1 MSKYGMGSLHVE
13 DVNIKLESDSIYLP
27 EVPAERSIYDFY
39 NEIELL
45 GNKGMFIDNKVHMM
59 SDIIVDMV
67 SLKETASARCK
78 TESEFSSSNA
88 IISSKLSDITNR
100 VSECLKGTDCE
111 VGNTPQ
117 SFKPNYVDVK
127 FESFDGMDFNAKMT
141 YRMEG
146 VGEVFS
152 KIWDYIKRFFKWVW
166 ESIKKLFNSIFNLF
180 RSNRKLLANL
190 KLELEKMSL
199 EKGERTEYTASNGLI
214 FFTQVLNGRNRDEY
228 VNNIMEALKL
238 SKDAQ
243 GDPYLSTIQNEMEKI
258 RDTLNSNANVIGNS
272 TNINYTLISASLKS
286 YLDKAKDPVKVVRP
300 LRPELAPSTRVFQF
314 GNTDAVN
321 VGKFKDAGNYYIIGY
336 DNDECAFLY
345 SPNGV
350 YSDVVRATILSGK
363 DILFKKMTADS
374 AKQELIELCDLGIS
388 ICDEFDKKHVST
400 IENDFKGQ
408 ESDMVNT
415 IEVIGNIFSEIE
427 MEDKYKNEVT
437 RDLTALTNILT
448 KNVNRSTTSIIAAI
462 SIVAK
467 QPTFILKT
475 VKEGMYTIE

>member
-190 KLELEKMSL
+190 KLELEKMNL

-243 GDPYLSTIQNEMEKI
+243 GDPYLSTIQNMMEDLVNTYGSANLSPEQVTNNVKAALEKANKPTFI
-258 RDTLNSNANVIGNS
+258 R
-272 TNINYTLISASLKS
+272 NY
-286 YLDKAKDPVKVVRP
+286 
-300 LRPELAPSTRVFQF
+300 RPELMPSTRVFQF

-321 VGKFKDAGNYYIIGY
+321 IGKFKDSGNYYIIGL

-345 SPNGV
+345 SPNGI
-350 YSDVVRATILSGK
+350 YADVVRATILSGK

-388 ICDEFDKKHVST
+388 ICDEFDKKHVGT

-408 ESDMVNT
+408 ESDMMNT
-415 IEVIGNIFSEIE
+415 IEVIGNIFNDLNF
-427 MEDKYKNEVT
+427 EDKYKNEIT
-437 RDLTALTNILT
+437 RDLTALTNALT

>member
-1 MSKYGMGSLHVE
+1 MSKYGMNNLQEEVE
-13 DVNIKLESDSIYLP
+13 NIKLESDSIYLQDIP
-27 EVPAERSIYDFY
+27 TERSIYDFY
-39 NEIELL
+39 NEIEHL
-45 GNKGMFIDNKVHMM
+45 GQKGIFIDNKVHMM
-59 SDIIVDMV
+59 SDIMVDMI
-67 SLKETASARCK
+67 SLKEKVSVPCK
-78 TESEFSSSNA
+78 TESDFSSSNVE
-88 IISSKLSDITNR
+88 ISTKLFDITNR

-111 VGNTPQ
+111 VGNSPQ
-117 SFKPNYVDVK
+117 AFKPNYVDIK
-127 FESFDGMDFNAKMT
+127 FESFSGMDFNSKLN

-146 VGEVFS
+146 IGDVFS
-152 KIWDYIKRFFKWVW
+152 KIWEYIKKFFKWVW

-243 GDPYLSTIQNEMEKI
+243 GEPYLSTIQSMLEDLVNTYGADALSPQQVEGTVKGALEKANKPVFI
-258 RDTLNSNANVIGNS
+258 R
-272 TNINYTLISASLKS
+272 NI
-286 YLDKAKDPVKVVRP
+286 
-300 LRPELAPSTRVFQF
+300 RPELMPSTRVFQF

-321 VGKFKDAGNYYIIGY
+321 IGKFKDPGNYYIIGY

-350 YSDVVRATILSGK
+350 YSDVVRASIMSGK
-363 DILFKKMTADS
+363 DVLFKKMTADT

-388 ICDEFDKKHVST
+388 ICDEFDKKHVGT

-408 ESDMVNT
+408 ESDMIST
-415 IEVIGNIFSEIE
+415 IEVIGNIFGELNF
-427 MEDKYKNEVT
+427 EDKDKNNIT
-437 RDLTALTNILT
+437 RDLTALTNALT
-448 KNVNRSTTSIIAAI
+448 KNVNRSTTAIIGAI